1 VDGEERWQTIGKVGD
16 VMLLIIAHTLDDGD
30 LDEDEEAVRVISA
43 RRANRRERK
52 KYENAN

>member
-1 VDGEERWQTIGKVGD
+1 MDGEERWQTIGKVGD